1 MCEPAGFGPRQGRH
15 VRQQIQQVG
24 FLGGFSLLLSFAA
37 KKKVKKNNSI
47 IQVVVL
53 TIPVSN

>member
-1 MCEPAGFGPRQGRH
+1 
-15 VRQQIQQVG
+15 
-24 FLGGFSLLLSFAA
+24 LLLSFAA